1 MELDTGFGSGKQ
13 ERYRAQGLDLQGIE
27 SEFKILSRAERVEF
41 SLRSLYRG
49 WGYLPYRMSRF
60 EPYDLYAQNRSFIV
74 GNSILTFTDT
84 DGRLMALKP
93 DVTMSIIKNYRG
105 GQQKVYYSEN
115 VYRESGASH
124 ELTELMQAGL
134 ECIGEI
140 DIYSQYEVLILAC
153 ESLKLISGDYIL
165 DVAHAGVVEALL
177 RRTPMG
183 EGEKAELL
191 GYVQSKNEHNI
202 AALCAAQGVPEEI
215 AEVWRL
221 LAGLY
226 GPLGETLPRLR
237 ALCAGDAEMT
247 AACVE
252 LESLPGAFG
261 AGERL
266 MLDFSIITDLSY
278 YNGLVFKGSVQGVP
292 ATVLSGG
299 RYDKLVGKLGK
310 KAGAI
315 GFAVYLDALEY
326 LPAPERGLDA
336 DALLL
341 YAPGTAPETVAERM
355 RALRAEGLTVRAR
368 PEGEVRGSYGRIIR
382 LGGGQDNA

>member
-1 MELDTGFGSGKQ
+1 MEL
-13 ERYRAQGLDLQGIE
+13 ERE
-27 SEFKILSRAERVEF
+27 ILSRAERVEL

-140 DIYSQYEVLILAC
+140 DLYSQYEVLILAC
-153 ESLKLISGDYIL
+153 ESLKLISGGYIL

-177 RRTPMG
+177 RRTPAG
-183 EGEKAELL
+183 EGEKAALL

-202 AALCAAQGVPEEI
+202 AELCAAHGVPEELCR
-215 AEVWRL
+215 VWCS

-226 GPLGETLPRLR
+226 GPLSETLPRLR
-237 ALCAGDAEMT
+237 ELCAGD
-247 AACVE
+247 
-252 LESLPGAFG
+252 G
-261 AGERL
+261 
-266 MLDFSIITDLSY
+266 
-278 YNGLVFKGSVQGVP
+278 
-292 ATVLSGG
+292 
-299 RYDKLVGKLGK
+299 
-310 KAGAI
+310 
-315 GFAVYLDALEY
+315 
-326 LPAPERGLDA
+326 
-336 DALLL
+336 
-341 YAPGTAPETVAERM
+341 
-355 RALRAEGLTVRAR
+355 
-368 PEGEVRGSYGRIIR
+368 
-382 LGGGQDNA
+382 